1 MAYAD
6 YLDLISLTQ
15 QLLSGMAASLSS
27 AKALDLFPSNAP
39 FKQVDF
45 VDELVSAT
53 GQTFPTGDDL
63 NVYAVAGPFL
73 RDLCS
78 KFDIPT
84 KSDRGEKVKTSRVQ
98 EEPPV
103 PFCFQ
108 MYHTGPLKHTPEHM
122 VKVQWCLDLVNFD
135 LVDYFCYLAGVKNG
149 QITPW

>member
-27 AKALDLFPSNAP
+27 AKALDLFPSTAP

-63 NVYAVAGPFL
+63 NEYAVAGPFL

-84 KSDRGEKVKTSRVQ
+84 RSDRGEKESKL
-98 EEPPV
+98 
-103 PFCFQ
+103 
-108 MYHTGPLKHTPEHM
+108 HAL
-122 VKVQWCLDLVNFD
+122 
-135 LVDYFCYLAGVKNG
+135 
-149 QITPW
+149 

>member
-27 AKALDLFPSNAP
+27 AKALDLFPSTAP

-63 NVYAVAGPFL
+63 NEYAVAGPFL

-84 KSDRGEKVKTSRVQ
+84 RSDRGEK
-98 EEPPV
+98 EPKL
-103 PFCFQ
+103 
-108 MYHTGPLKHTPEHM
+108 HALKRNPRLLSGSECIT
-122 VKVQWCLDLVNFD
+122 
-135 LVDYFCYLAGVKNG
+135 LAH
-149 QITPW
+149 